1 MSNMNPLNPYGGN
14 TPKIEQMIGSAYDNV
29 RKVAQNID
37 TIKAVSLNKEN
48 IDKAA
53 LISDSVL
60 TLEEEMIQAVEVTT
74 TKAQEATDSSVI
86 ASTKANETV
95 LSAQKAKVARDEAV
109 QASTAANSLV
119 GSVSKAV
126 LSYPD
131 YAAASA
137 AATTLPDGQV
147 VEIESDET
155 REGRRTVNVRQ
166 GEAILFVDYLPS
178 AIKLQS
184 YTSLDNYTGK
194 ADAVDIMQP
203 GITGRWYRRGNAA
216 ANVGTVRK
224 DAAGRS
230 WERTDT
236 WPVLAD
242 WFKQAGEVDDTLA
255 LQRAAAYIDATGG
268 KLRLLART
276 YSISGPVIFN
286 KPPTIE
292 GDEYS
297 PPIIGKFQGVPYP
310 VKGTVIL
317 CDTGDQF
324 AIQINPTAWYHRG
337 VNLINFHVLGVPGK
351 AATYGLLIKNCGW
364 GGYVRGVVVERFRRI
379 GLNLSQVQDTLF
391 DQIEVLDCGLDNES
405 PAVFISDYSNLL
417 TFIRPRFE
425 LNEYQMLIAGGFGF
439 EFHGAHFEQ
448 GDYPGT
454 EEEVG
459 DLLRIS
465 RYPSIRLQATGV
477 VKFFGGAI
485 TGCSAAR
492 QMTKFGIS
500 IAELEHH
507 ILVAGDCADVSF
519 IGTTMGAPY
528 NNGLILNF
536 YGAGRVHDCEFQNL
550 LPNRAGAEFNNVNAS
565 VRGNT
570 FRIADPGTTD
580 TLYGIATSA
589 GAQVEG
595 NTFICANAAS
605 VNKTAGTVIAGA
617 GKIGRNAYHIDKVNM
632 YVDNGES
639 SDTAISGG
647 VSVDLTGS
655 VDLRKFRPNATL
667 INTTAGALSA
677 LAGMFGW
684 SEVRILNQASG
695 TLTIPHGGNISC
707 AGSVNAVI
715 PAGGI
720 IHFLSNPVT
729 GVFTELWRRF

>member
-1 MSNMNPLNPYGGN
+1 MSLKITPSQQIYYDKDGTPLDAGFIYIGQVSQNPETNPVAVYWD
-14 TPKIEQMIGSAYDNV
+14 SA
-29 RKVAQNID
+29 
-37 TIKAVSLNKEN
+37 
-48 IDKAA
+48 
-53 LISDSVL
+53 L
-60 TLEEEMIQAVEVTT
+60 TLPASQPIRTLNGYPSRQG
-74 TKAQEATDSSVI
+74 VI
-86 ASTKANETV
+86 ANIYTASSFSITV
-95 LSAQKAKVARDEAV
+95 KSKRKELVFTS
-109 QASTAANSLV
+109 SFGNSSGSNYALLV
-119 GSVSKAV
+119 F
-126 LSYPD
+126 PD

-137 AATTLPDGQV
+137 AATTLPAGQV

-155 REGRRTVNVRQ
+155 REGRRTVNVSQ

-203 GITGRWYRRGNAA
+203 GITGRWYRRGIAA

-230 WERTDT
+230 WERADT

-317 CDTGDQF
+317 CNTGDQF

-337 VNLINFHVLGVPGK
+337 VNLTNFHVLGAIDETGTK
-351 AATYGLLIKNCGW
+351 LSQYGMLVKNCGW
-364 GGYVRGVVVERFRRI
+364 GGYMRGVVVERFQRI
-379 GLNLSQVQDTLF
+379 GLHLSQVQDTLF
-391 DQIEVLDCGLDNES
+391 DQIEVLDCGLDNEA

-439 EFHGAHFEQ
+439 EFHGAHLEQ

-454 EEEVG
+454 EAEVG
-459 DLLRIS
+459 DLLRIG

-500 IAELEHH
+500 IAELEPH
-507 ILVAGDCADVSF
+507 ISVAGDCADVSF

-536 YGAGRVHDCEFQNL
+536 SGAGRVHDCEFQNL
-550 LPNRAGAEFNNVNAS
+550 MPNRAGAEFNNVNAS

-570 FRIADPGTTD
+570 FRIADPGTTN
-580 TLYGIATSA
+580 TLFGIAASA

-605 VNKTAGTVIAGA
+605 VNKTAGAVITGS
-617 GKIGRNAYHIDKVNM
+617 GKIGRNEYHIDKVNL

-647 VSVDLTGS
+647 VSVNLTGAI
-655 VDLRKFRPNATL
+655 DLRNFRPNATL

-677 LAGMFGW
+677 LSGMFGW
-684 SEVRILNQASG
+684 SEVRILNQAPG
-695 TLTIPHGGNISC
+695 ALTIPHGGNISC
-707 AGSVNAVI
+707 TGSVNAVI
-715 PAGGI
+715 PGGGI

-729 GVFTELWRRF
+729 GVLTELWRRF